1 MNLSNLSQQLNR
13 NCIFSGTCWN
23 QIPLTIISNQI
34 MNCVPVR
41 SKRHASF
48 SALIYSKFLTKE
60 MFLCIAKYFFYIL
73 NLFIRCDIYNNK
85 MWLGT
90 WHTAF
95 FLFYMVLM
103 MTWSHKKRDFVLIC
117 FCIFTTQPECQNFN
131 TFSERSEFDLKDQQN
146 YATIAR
152 LRNVVF
158 FPYFSQLKQS
168 AFILQQTKN
177 NPVSNDKY
185 LTFSLSLFSL
195 NFLLHLLICRPCPA
209 CDLSWGRRWWLEL
222 QRWPRWSWSGVPS
235 APRCA
240 VDGGSGLLH
249 SEWHLKTHLF

>member
-41 SKRHASF
+41 SKHHASF

-60 MFLCIAKYFFYIL
+60 MFLCTAKYFFYIL

-95 FLFYMVLM
+95 FLFYMVL
-103 MTWSHKKRDFVLIC
+103 TKHDHIRKGTLFWSVSVFSP
-117 FCIFTTQPECQNFN
+117 QPQCQNFN

-146 YATIAR
+146 FATDEK
-152 LRNVVF
+152 LLQGF
-158 FPYFSQLKQS
+158 KMWYFS
-168 AFILQQTKN
+168 T
-177 NPVSNDKY
+177 
-185 LTFSLSLFSL
+185 
-195 NFLLHLLICRPCPA
+195 LLPTQIICFHTTA
-209 CDLSWGRRWWLEL
+209 N
-222 QRWPRWSWSGVPS
+222 
-235 APRCA
+235 
-240 VDGGSGLLH
+240 
-249 SEWHLKTHLF
+249 KK

>member
-1 MNLSNLSQQLNR
+1 MNLSKQLNR

-41 SKRHASF
+41 SKQHHASF

-95 FLFYMVLM
+95 FLIYMVLK
-103 MTWSHKKRDFVLIC
+103 MTHNHIRKGTLFWSVSVFSP
-117 FCIFTTQPECQNFN
+117 QPECQNFN
-131 TFSERSEFDLKDQQN
+131 TFSERSEFDLKRSTKQISN
-146 YATIAR
+146 YCKASKCGI
-152 LRNVVF
+152 

-168 AFILQQTKN
+168 AFILQQTEN

-195 NFLLHLLICRPCPA
+195 NRLLHLLICRPCPA
-209 CDLSWGRRWWLEL
+209 CDLSWGRRWWPEL

-249 SEWHLKTHLF
+249 SEWHLKRRLF